1 MSIDKEK
8 YMRTMDALTDALG
21 RSDGQTVEDIKNEL
35 QDDGIDV
42 GSALERLKKAQL
54 SISMAA
60 KRSALDAAR
69 DKRVELVQKGRE
81 FIGKFSDW
89 SKDQIMARI
98 KELSGPKVG
107 LAYRNLD
114 AMGTEEIISILE
126 DLEMA
131 HYRRNLEEGSD
142 GE

>member
-8 YMRTMDALTDALG
+8 YMKTMDALTDALG

-35 QDDGIDV
+35 RDDGIDV

-98 KELSGPKVG
+98 KELSGPKVR

-114 AMGTEEIISILE
+114 AMETEEIISILE

-131 HYRRNLEEGSD
+131 HYRQNLEEGSN

>member
-8 YMRTMDALTDALG
+8 YMKTMDALTDALG
-21 RSDGQTVEDIKNEL
+21 RSEGQTVEDIKDEL
-35 QDDGIDV
+35 RDGGIDV
-42 GSALERLKKAQL
+42 DSALARLKKAQL

-60 KRSALDAAR
+60 KRLALDAAR
-69 DKRVELVQKGRE
+69 DKRLELVQKGHK
-81 FIGKFSDW
+81 FIGEFSDW
-89 SKDQIMARI
+89 SRDQIMARI

-107 LAYRNLD
+107 LAYRDLD

-131 HYRRNLEEGSD
+131 HYRRNLEEGGD

>member
-8 YMRTMDALTDALG
+8 YMKTLDVLTDALG
-21 RSDGQTVEDIKNEL
+21 RSEGQTVEDIKDEL
-35 QDDGIDV
+35 LDSGIDV
-42 GSALERLKKAQL
+42 DSALVRLKKAQL

-89 SKDQIMARI
+89 SKDQIIARI
-98 KELSGPKVG
+98 KELSSPKVG
-107 LAYRNLD
+107 LAYRELD
-114 AMGTEEIISILE
+114 SMGTEEIISILE

>member
-1 MSIDKEK
+1 MSIDKKK
-8 YMRTMDALTDALG
+8 YMKTMDALSDALG
-21 RSDGQTVEDIKNEL
+21 RSEGQTVEDIKDEL
-35 QDDGIDV
+35 LDSGIDV
-42 GSALERLKKAQL
+42 DSALERLKKAQL

-60 KRSALDAAR
+60 KRLALDAAR
-69 DKRVELVQKGRE
+69 DKRLELVQKGRE

-98 KELSGPKVG
+98 KELSGPEGG
-107 LAYRNLD
+107 LAYRDLD

>member
-8 YMRTMDALTDALG
+8 YMKTVDALTDALG
-21 RSDGQTVEDIKNEL
+21 RSEGQTVEDIKNEL
-35 QDDGIDV
+35 RDDGIDV
-42 GSALERLKKAQL
+42 DSALARLKKTQL

-69 DKRVELVQKGRE
+69 DKRLELVRKGSE

-107 LAYRNLD
+107 LAYRDLD
-114 AMGTEEIISILE
+114 AIGTEEIISILE

-131 HYRRNLEEGSD
+131 HYRQNLEEGRD
-142 GE
+142 GK

>member
-107 LAYRNLD
+107 LAYRNWD

>member
-8 YMRTMDALTDALG
+8 YMKTMDALTDALG
-21 RSDGQTVEDIKNEL
+21 RSEEQTVEDIKDEL
-35 QDDGIDV
+35 RDGGIDID
-42 GSALERLKKAQL
+42 SALIRLKKAQL
-54 SISMAA
+54 SISMKA
-60 KRSALDAAR
+60 KRLALDAAR
-69 DKRVELVQKGRE
+69 DKRLALVQKGHN

-89 SKDQIMARI
+89 SRDQIMAKI
-98 KELSGPKVG
+98 KELSGPEVG
-107 LAYRNLD
+107 LAYRDLD
-114 AMGTEEIISILE
+114 SMGTEEITSILE

>member
-8 YMRTMDALTDALG
+8 YMKTLDALTDALG
-21 RSDGQTVEDIKNEL
+21 RSEGQTVEDIKDEL
-35 QDDGIDV
+35 RGGGIDV
-42 GSALERLKKAQL
+42 DSALARLKKAQL

-60 KRSALDAAR
+60 KRLALDAAR
-69 DKRVELVQKGRE
+69 DKRLELVQKGHE

-89 SKDQIMARI
+89 SRDQIMARI

-107 LAYRNLD
+107 LAYRDLD
-114 AMGTEEIISILE
+114 AIGTEEIISILE

-142 GE
+142 GK

>member
-8 YMRTMDALTDALG
+8 YIKTLDTLTDALG
-21 RSDGQTVEDIKNEL
+21 RSEGQTVEDIKNEL
-35 QDDGIDV
+35 RDDGIDV
-42 GSALERLKKAQL
+42 DSALIRLKKAQL

-60 KRSALDAAR
+60 KRSVLDAAR
-69 DKRVELVQKGRE
+69 DKRLELVRKGRE
-81 FIGKFSDW
+81 FIGKFSNW
-89 SKDQIMARI
+89 SRDQIMARI

-107 LAYRNLD
+107 LAYRDLD
-114 AMGTEEIISILE
+114 AIGTEEIISILE

-142 GE
+142 DK

>member
-1 MSIDKEK
+1 MSLDKKK
-8 YMRTMDALTDALG
+8 YIKTMDALTDALG
-21 RSDGQTVEDIKNEL
+21 RSEGQTVEDIKDEL
-35 QDDGIDV
+35 LDSGIDV
-42 GSALERLKKAQL
+42 DSALERLKKAQL

-60 KRSALDAAR
+60 KRLALDAAS
-69 DKRVELVQKGRE
+69 DKRLELVQKGRE

-98 KELSGPKVG
+98 KELSGPEGG
-107 LAYRNLD
+107 LAYRDLD

>member
-8 YMRTMDALTDALG
+8 YMKTLDVLTDALG
-21 RSDGQTVEDIKNEL
+21 RSEGQTVEDIKDEL
-35 QDDGIDV
+35 LDSGIDV
-42 GSALERLKKAQL
+42 DSALVRLKKAQL

-98 KELSGPKVG
+98 KELSSPKVG
-107 LAYRNLD
+107 LAYRELD
-114 AMGTEEIISILE
+114 SMGTEEIISILE

>member
-8 YMRTMDALTDALG
+8 YMKTLDALTDALG
-21 RSDGQTVEDIKNEL
+21 RSGGQTVEDIKDEL
-35 QDDGIDV
+35 RDGGIDV
-42 GSALERLKKAQL
+42 DSALARLKKAQL

-60 KRSALDAAR
+60 KRLALDAAR
-69 DKRVELVQKGRE
+69 DKRLELVQKGHK

-107 LAYRNLD
+107 LAYRELD
-114 AMGTEEIISILE
+114 SMGTEEIISILE

-131 HYRRNLEEGSD
+131 HYRRNLEEGGD

>member
-8 YMRTMDALTDALG
+8 HMKTLDALTDALG
-21 RSDGQTVEDIKNEL
+21 RSEGQTVEDIKDEL
-35 QDDGIDV
+35 RDDGIDV
-42 GSALERLKKAQL
+42 DSALIRLKKAQL

-69 DKRVELVQKGRE
+69 DKRLTLVQKGHK

-89 SKDQIMARI
+89 SRDQIMAKI
-98 KELSGPKVG
+98 KELSGPRVG
-107 LAYRNLD
+107 LAYRELD
-114 AMGTEEIISILE
+114 SMGTEEIISILE